1 MALFLFEHFTN
12 ISNIVGIEEHGAD
25 TYTVIDHLLLPG
37 GAAPVSILL
46 KDISNIVGIEEHDAD
61 TYTVIDHLLLPGGA
75 APVSILLKDISNIGV
90 HE

>member
-12 ISNIVGIEEHGAD
+12 ISNV
-25 TYTVIDHLLLPG
+25 
-37 GAAPVSILL
+37 
-46 KDISNIVGIEEHDAD
+46 VGIEEHDAD

-75 APVSILLKDISNIGV
+75 VPVSIFLKDTSNIGV